1 MCPELIKIS
10 SASLLDEQCF
20 RFGQG
25 KARSVKESIK
35 GWHVKSY
42 MMGFTM
48 TVGWQCSRGVGG
60 VEVALNL

>member
-1 MCPELIKIS
+1 MNNVLG
-10 SASLLDEQCF
+10 L
-20 RFGQG
+20 G

-42 MMGFTM
+42 INGFYTDLW
-48 TVGWQCSRGVGG
+48 VAVLKGVGG